1 MSHSKVGSAL
11 AELTLTLRLRGGSI
25 PNSAEP
31 AKPSARALPECLDP
45 MLLPPIAKRP
55 TYDLETALHA
65 RGLLRV
71 AGIDEVGRG
80 PLAGPV
86 VAAAVVLSAE
96 SAARPWMARV
106 HDSKLVTPRRRV
118 ELAGLLKDE
127 ATGVGIGEVSAQDI
141 DRLGIVRATHTAML
155 LALKQLSVQ
164 PDFILI
170 DGRERLPSTI
180 PQQAIVKGD
189 RQVLSIA
196 AASIVAKV
204 YRDALME
211 ALSAQFPGWGFD
223 QHKGYGSPQHL
234 DALRRLGPSP
244 IHRRT
249 FGSVNG
255 RLSEHGTRPP

>member
-1 MSHSKVGSAL
+1 
-11 AELTLTLRLRGGSI
+11 
-25 PNSAEP
+25 
-31 AKPSARALPECLDP
+31 
-45 MLLPPIAKRP
+45 MLLPPLAKRP

-106 HDSKLVTPRRRV
+106 NDSKLVTPKRRE
-118 ELAGLLKDE
+118 ELAALLREE
-127 ATGVGIGEVSAQDI
+127 AVGVGIGEVSAQDI
-141 DRLGIVRATHTAML
+141 DRLGIVRATHTAMM
-155 LALKQLSVQ
+155 LALKQLSEQ

-170 DGRERLPSTI
+170 DGRERLPITI
-180 PQQAIVKGD
+180 PQQSIIKGD

-211 ALSAQFPGWGFD
+211 ELSAQFPGWGFG

-255 RLSEHGTRPP
+255 RLSEHGTRLP